1 MSTSVSACVL
11 WTGGK
16 DSALA
21 LHRARTAGLRVDCL
35 ATFAPENPA
44 FLAHPIAI
52 MRLQAEALGLPHVI
66 VTVRE
71 PMEASY
77 RDGIAALCAARGIDA
92 LVTGDIDRVAGHPNW
107 IRRCCDGLPVE
118 VHTPLWGAD
127 RGALMAELLAAGFR
141 VMFSLVKRPWLGPEW
156 AGRELTAES
165 LAELRQLSDQRG
177 IDLCGENGEYHT
189 MVLDGPGF
197 AGAIRIAESSVVE
210 RDGMAYLDIRD
221 AQVAGLRPG
230 AACSS

>member
-1 MSTSVSACVL
+1 MSKSVSACVL

-21 LHRARTAGLRVDCL
+21 LHRARAAGLRVACL

-77 RDGIAALCAARGIDA
+77 RDGIAALCAARGIDT

-107 IRRCCDGLPVE
+107 IRRCSEGLPVD

-127 RGALMAELLAAGFR
+127 RGALMDELLAAGFR
-141 VMFSLVKRPWLGPEW
+141 VIFSLVKRPWLGPEW
-156 AGRELTAES
+156 AGRELTADS
-165 LAELRQLSDQRG
+165 LAELRALGDQRG

-189 MVLDGPGF
+189 MVLDGPDF
-197 AGAIRIAESSVVE
+197 ASAIDLAEWSVVE
-210 RDGMAYLDIRD
+210 RGEMSYVDITR
-221 AQVAGLRPG
+221 
-230 AACSS
+230 AAARSS

>member
-1 MSTSVSACVL
+1 MSMSACVL

-21 LHRARTAGLRVDCL
+21 LHRARAAGARVECL
-35 ATFAPENPA
+35 ATFAPEHPA

-71 PMEASY
+71 PMEPSY
-77 RDGIAALCAARGIDA
+77 RDGIAELCAARGLDT
-92 LVTGDIDRVAGHPNW
+92 LVTGDIDLVAGHPNW
-107 IRRCCDGLPVE
+107 IRRCCLGLPVE

-127 RGALMAELLAAGFR
+127 RDALLDELLAARFR
-141 VMFSLVKRPWLGPEW
+141 VIFSLVKRPWLGADW
-156 AGRELTAES
+156 AGRELTADS
-165 LAELRQLSDQRG
+165 LAELRRLRDQRG
-177 IDLCGENGEYHT
+177 FDLCGENGEYHT

-197 AGAIRIAESSVVE
+197 ANAIDLAEWSVAERGEMSYVDIKRVVARSS
-210 RDGMAYLDIRD
+210 
-221 AQVAGLRPG
+221 
-230 AACSS
+230 